1 MIGLYDEV
9 IAFLDEGWIRFL
21 GNGGLW
27 FRPYGGSLWK
37 RDGMPAQPKVTK
49 GLLPQ
54 HSAPRPGS
62 VCQ

>member
-27 FRPYGGSLWK
+27 FRPYGGHFGKEPECRPS
-37 RDGMPAQPKVTK
+37 PK
-49 GLLPQ
+49 
-54 HSAPRPGS
+54 
-62 VCQ
+62 